1 VGESFLDI
9 RSSFSRPG
17 IFAQL
22 NLGAPRADSR
32 PVRPVFAVALAVALL
47 GGAVDARHALSRPR
61 APHHHGFALALDR
74 VAQEISGRRDVSVR
88 CGTTADPS
96 ILGSVTFYGASPG
109 REALLAPPVCATL
122 HRLWEGRHPSLACT
136 ELGHGQ
142 CGQDVLELAWAA
154 SALAHESWHL
164 GGVRNEAAAECYGL
178 QSTALAAR
186 RLGAPPAY
194 AARLETY
201 TFWNVRPPVDYGYF
215 SPECRD
221 GGTLDLRPAVA
232 AWP

>member
-1 VGESFLDI
+1 V
-9 RSSFSRPG
+9 
-17 IFAQL
+17 
-22 NLGAPRADSR
+22 
-32 PVRPVFAVALAVALL
+32 
-47 GGAVDARHALSRPR
+47 GAVDARHALSRPGTPR
-61 APHHHGFALALDR
+61 HHGFALALDR

-88 CGTTADPS
+88 CGATSDPS
-96 ILGSVTFYGASPG
+96 ILGTVMFYGASPG
-109 REALLAPPVCATL
+109 REALLAPPVCSTL
-122 HRLWEGRHPSLACT
+122 HRLWEGRRPSLACT

-154 SALAHESWHL
+154 SALAHEAYHL

-178 QSTALAAR
+178 QSTALVAR
-186 RLGAPPAY
+186 RLHAPAAY
-194 AARLETY
+194 AERLANY